1 MENKYSDQDKQNI
14 IEIWKQVVNVQMHFN
29 DIEIKIR
36 NFAITIFTFIFAGVG
51 FCIKENVFIYEYGTS
66 ISLATLVS
74 GIGIIVL
81 FALFI
86 MDKWWYH
93 RLLHGSV
100 SQGMDIEK
108 SFSKFYPEM
117 KLTTTIKKASSI
129 KLWFFKIKFDSN
141 FKLYT
146 FYSLLILPFIIS
158 FFGLL
163 SFNSELALCSEY
175 NYVSKNASKVEQ
187 IDDIPKH
194 AGLFLIFDSK
204 NNLIKIEETANL
216 KKTITSYSKQDTLLA
231 YKNAYFVET
240 RIARKE
246 LEELI
251 KEKGIELKK

>member
-1 MENKYSDQDKQNI
+1 MENKYSEQDKQNI

-36 NFAITIFTFIFAGVG
+36 NFAITIFTFVFAGVG
-51 FCIKENVFIYEYGTS
+51 FCIKENVFIYKFG
-66 ISLATLVS
+66 ISFSFAALVS

-100 SQGMDIEK
+100 SQGLNIEN
-108 SFSKFYPEM
+108 SFSDFYPEM
-117 KLTTTIKKASSI
+117 NLTTTIKKASPI
-129 KLWFFKIKFDSN
+129 NLWLFKIKFDSN

-146 FYSLLILPFIIS
+146 FYSLLILPFVITFIV
-158 FFGLL
+158 LL
-163 SFNSELALCSEY
+163 FFNSELALSAEY
-175 NYVSKNASKVEQ
+175 NYVSKNARKIEQ
-187 IDDIPKH
+187 IDDLPSH
-194 AGLFLIFDSK
+194 AGLFLIFDGK
-204 NNLIKIEETANL
+204 NNLTKIEETENL
-216 KKTITSYSKQDTLLA
+216 RKTIISYSKHDTLLI
-231 YKNAYFVET
+231 YKKAYFIET

-251 KEKGIELKK
+251 KEKGIEIEK